1 MALFVKLF
9 INAKE
14 IANYSAVRVHGE
26 PGQLCEYRIGTIGSD
41 QQVRVSH
48 HYDDGAEA
56 LAAKVLLHE
65 LTSKRKKQP

>member
-26 PGQLCEYRIGTIGSD
+26 PGQLCEYRIGTIGND
-41 QQVRVSH
+41 QVWVSH

-65 LTSKRKKQP
+65 MTSKRKIQP